1 MREDLNKRVDSVCE
15 ALHAAIEDYNLST
28 KCVLEAL
35 TGIHERLEKIEKW
48 IESVQ
53 NEMVKP

>member
-1 MREDLNKRVDSVCE
+1 MSEDLNKRVNSVCE

-35 TGIHERLEKIEKW
+35 TGIHDRLENIEKW
-48 IESVQ
+48 IENVK
-53 NEMVKP
+53 NEMQKL